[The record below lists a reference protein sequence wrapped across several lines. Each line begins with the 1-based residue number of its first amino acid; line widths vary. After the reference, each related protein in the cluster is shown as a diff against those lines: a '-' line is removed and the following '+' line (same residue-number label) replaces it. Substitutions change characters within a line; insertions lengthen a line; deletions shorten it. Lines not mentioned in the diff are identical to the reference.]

1 MGRIENEVRATLET
15 DAPSVAADRPA
26 LTAKDRRRRQR
37 PAAAGKDSSP
47 ARPYPDRM
55 DWVCTDC
62 GQTYHESPMDCQLCG
77 HDVVVPEDDPR
88 ATPSFFEELKWRI
101 VDPMRANRS
110 LRTNNTYLV
119 WAVRVLF
126 VASGLFVL
134 LALLL

>member
-1 MGRIENEVRATLET
+1 MGRIENDVHATLET

-77 HDVVVPEDDPR
+77 HDVVPADDPR
-88 ATPSFFEELKWRI
+88 ATTTFREQLWLRFL
-101 VDPMRANRS
+101 DPRGSDTSLVTDGPYFVWTVRA
-110 LRTNNTYLV
+110 
-119 WAVRVLF
+119 LF
-126 VASGLFVL
+126 VATLLLLAVVL
-134 LALLL
+134 LG